1 MSHWQRIKC
10 ILLVSLIA
18 STSGNLLNPS
28 KCCSEVKTT
37 GGYNGRF
44 QRSTLKGGEEVLL
57 DESSTSTSYITYDGD
72 VWKLIVLG
80 GWATTY
86 KAYAHAD
93 CPETAGSEHFK
104 DLASGEFSDL
114 CCWCLFGLGSNN
126 GSLCD
131 HTWPPCCNNCNLPM

>member
-1 MSHWQRIKC
+1 MIQMSHWQRIKC

-93 CPETAGSEHFK
+93 CPETSGSEHFK
-104 DLASGEFSDL
+104 DLASGEFVREGVNKKKL
-114 CCWCLFGLGSNN
+114 YFFFWEG
-126 GSLCD
+126 
-131 HTWPPCCNNCNLPM
+131 